1 MFSPE
6 MRIKLLHFLP
16 LLILISCTTQEV
28 CDSDAQSELV
38 AMFKTI
44 ESGTVTDTIVSGIT
58 VFGIREGQS
67 DSLLYDSITTKQLLL
82 PLNPHNDFSR
92 FVLQVNEQTDTLR
105 VIHTTEPY
113 LISYTCGFASLFTV
127 DDVSYSNLMIQNLEI
142 IYSVIDAE
150 LEQNEEHLWIYF

>member
-38 AMFKTI
+38 AMLKTM
-44 ESGTVTDTIVSGIT
+44 ESGSVTDTIVSGIT
-58 VFGIREGQS
+58 VFGIREGQA

-82 PLNPHNDFSR
+82 PLNPHHDFSR
-92 FVLQVNEQTDTLR
+92 FVLQINEQTDTLR
-105 VIHTTEPY
+105 AIHTSEPY
-113 LISYTCGFASLFTV
+113 LISYSCGFASLFTLDNV
-127 DDVSYSNLMIQNLEI
+127 THSNLMIQNLEI
-142 IYSVIDAE
+142 INSVIDAE